1 MEEEK
6 MGEQLEEK
14 IQKGYAVFGKAY
26 EIMLRNDL
34 HDRNS
39 IDHQFLKEMILLTSD
54 SYQLLY
60 HDYPKRYDMKEHEL
74 YDFAQ
79 GLKAGTEQETVQK
92 VVEYTSG
99 IAKNYAIPN
108 EEMIFGGTEKEILIR
123 GTDWCSDMAR
133 VAAVLLDCLD
143 IPSRVVHL
151 VNYET
156 AYNGHVVIE
165 AFYEEKYGVADP
177 IYGYCF
183 YNNKPLDAYELMNNS
198 LHFAGKDEDYRGLY
212 KGIAINEYNP
222 ILKINNYSISRINEY
237 YRKLLSVQHNGMWIM
252 GEDGETGR

>member
-1 MEEEK
+1 

-79 GLKAGTEQETVQK
+79 GLKAGTEQE
-92 VVEYTSG
+92 
-99 IAKNYAIPN
+99 
-108 EEMIFGGTEKEILIR
+108 
-123 GTDWCSDMAR
+123 
-133 VAAVLLDCLD
+133 
-143 IPSRVVHL
+143 
-151 VNYET
+151 
-156 AYNGHVVIE
+156 
-165 AFYEEKYGVADP
+165 
-177 IYGYCF
+177 
-183 YNNKPLDAYELMNNS
+183 
-198 LHFAGKDEDYRGLY
+198 
-212 KGIAINEYNP
+212 
-222 ILKINNYSISRINEY
+222 INNYSISRINEY

-252 GEDGETGR
+252 GEDGENGR